1 MKEAYLSVPQD
12 RINSD
17 SDVIKRLRSTMNL
30 PEINHDR
37 WNKLPRKYTR
47 SASRFELP
55 IDSREFSHMTPF
67 SYLSKNVTVAKAQ
80 KQIYHR
86 VFLRYLP
93 EETDDTMKTMKPTLS
108 QLDDDDEDDD
118 ESDGKNQRKSK
129 KPTIE
134 LQERLL
140 TMSSLKNAMKEA
152 LGFHG
157 TIEKIDEILEILEWR
172 IENRDGINFRLWCA
186 IVAFAE
192 RYLNRLDRDSDP
204 CNEIEI
210 ADFESLERR
219 ISSINVSEKLAN
231 VLTLIKY
238 K

>member
-1 MKEAYLSVPQD
+1 
-12 RINSD
+12 
-17 SDVIKRLRSTMNL
+17 MNL

-37 WNKLPRKYTR
+37 WIKLPRKYSR

-55 IDSREFSHMTPF
+55 IDSSEFSHMTPLT
-67 SYLSKNVTVAKAQ
+67 YLSKNVTVAKAQ
-80 KQIYHR
+80 KQIYRR
-86 VFLRYLP
+86 VFLRFLP
-93 EETDDTMKTMKPTLS
+93 EETDDTMKALKPTIATIDD
-108 QLDDDDEDDD
+108 DDDDEIDEDD
-118 ESDGKNQRKSK
+118 KNTRKLK
-129 KPTIE
+129 KVPIE
-134 LQERLL
+134 LQERLIPIN
-140 TMSSLKNAMKEA
+140 SLKNAMKEA

-157 TIEKIDEILEILEWR
+157 TIEKIDEILEILVWKVEK
-172 IENRDGINFRLWCA
+172 RDGFNFRLWCA

-192 RYLNRLDRDSDP
+192 RYLNRLDRNVDP

-219 ISSINVSEKLAN
+219 ITSIDVSEKLIN